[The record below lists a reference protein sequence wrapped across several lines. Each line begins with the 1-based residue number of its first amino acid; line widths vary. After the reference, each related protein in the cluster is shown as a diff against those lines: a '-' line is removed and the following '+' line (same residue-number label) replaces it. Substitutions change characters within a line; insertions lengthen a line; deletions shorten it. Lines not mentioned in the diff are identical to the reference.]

1 MRRQEIQVNLTASG
15 IAVPFGRRHVVI
27 SAGAANAG
35 VSVFDNTPA
44 RCNFTPSLQVIVAP
58 KITDI
63 SPAQWLVGDQVQVT
77 INGQGFDSTSTVN
90 SDSGVTGTIQSVTS
104 TQIIATLSI
113 PADDPRGNTNI
124 YVTAQAQQSGNLA
137 FYKQVPSNS
146 SVISTRALPAGTR
159 YGLDGCSPGDFGIEI
174 DIVYQVLDQQSPAQP
189 IKSAKMRPKEKDLAL
204 VINGVSD
211 GDQLPNWGDVVGGS
225 SQITPEGHIPMQTER
240 SRTLPTASV
249 KFRVHRHVESATPR
263 HCERRTNVFRDP
275 DKLHNCEFHGSQY
288 RYNSK
293 WFGRHQCPR
302 SS

>member
-58 KITDI
+58 K
-63 SPAQWLVGDQVQVT
+63 
-77 INGQGFDSTSTVN
+77 
-90 SDSGVTGTIQSVTS
+90 VTG

-275 DKLHNCEFHGSQY
+275 DKLHNC
-288 RYNSK
+288 
-293 WFGRHQCPR
+293 
-302 SS
+302 